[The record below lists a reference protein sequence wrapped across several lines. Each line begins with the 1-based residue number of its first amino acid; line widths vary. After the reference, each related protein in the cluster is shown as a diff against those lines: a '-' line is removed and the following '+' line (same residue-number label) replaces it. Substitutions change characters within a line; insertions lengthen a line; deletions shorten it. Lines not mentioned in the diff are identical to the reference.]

1 MKKFVLSCMIGLIG
15 FGGCQCETA
24 KNSQKYYEKMRNK

>member
-1 MKKFVLSCMIGLIG
+1 MKYILIIGLLIG
-15 FGGCQCETA
+15 FAGCQCETA